1 MQEIS
6 NLRQELVRLKAFEPE
21 EANIPLE
28 IAHCNTLPNTA
39 TIYNALQHTPD
50 EGNVPLEIA
59 PCNTLPN
66 TATIYNALQHTP
78 DEGNVPLEIVCAF
91 LRRAAHSGVSAGR

>member
-28 IAHCNTLPNTA
+28 IT
-39 TIYNALQHTPD
+39 
-50 EGNVPLEIA
+50 

-78 DEGNVPLEIVCAF
+78 DEGHVPLEIVCPF